1 MKINRELLASC
12 QTSCSKESSKIRT
25 LPSCHSLWERAGGEE
40 EEGRRGSRGREEEGR
55 RVSGGGGGEEEKQI
69 VRRTVPD
76 LVGAADPAA
85 MFGDDQAQVHPQPAV
100 SGTSVRPH
108 VGAWVHDGELHLE
121 TQKQPQTQVEEQ
133 VKGQREEQEHEHV
146 EE

>member
-1 MKINRELLASC
+1 ME
-12 QTSCSKESSKIRT
+12 
-25 LPSCHSLWERAGGEE
+25 ERE
-40 EEGRRGSRGREEEGR
+40 EEGRRGSRGREEE
-55 RVSGGGGGEEEKQI
+55 QT
-69 VRRTVPD
+69 VRRTVPG

-133 VKGQREEQEHEHV
+133 VEEQEEEQVKGQREEQEEEHV

>member
-1 MKINRELLASC
+1 MEGR
-12 QTSCSKESSKIRT
+12 
-25 LPSCHSLWERAGGEE
+25 E
-40 EEGRRGSRGREEEGR
+40 EEGRKGSRGREEEGR
-55 RVSGGGGGEEEKQI
+55 RVSGGGGGEEEEQT
-69 VRRTVPD
+69 VRRTVPG
-76 LVGAADPAA
+76 LVSAADPAA

-121 TQKQPQTQVEEQ
+121 TQKLPQTQVEEQEEEQ
-133 VKGQREEQEHEHV
+133 VKGQREEQEEKHV